1 MNDHKVPEKV
11 SEFKKDEKMFVIE
24 SPDQ

>member
-11 SEFKKDEKMFVIE
+11 S
-24 SPDQ
+24 